1 MWLDLL
7 KKSRTS
13 ETNVF
18 VNALK
23 YWVTDFSR
31 SRANISPQSILQF
44 EFQNIIEKSGNPHF
58 NKAKP

>member
-1 MWLDLL
+1 MCLDLL
-7 KKSRTS
+7 KKITTS

-23 YWVTDFSR
+23 YWVTGFSR
-31 SRANISPQSILQF
+31 SRANISPQCIPQF
-44 EFQNIIEKSGNPHF
+44 QFQNIIEKFENPHF